1 MKLWHRNMFPNLRY
15 HTYWFVDGY
24 LFPLLLYL
32 IQRDEK
38 CTKHLILLKL
48 FTWIIFGKKYTS
60 CSSSL
65 GSFLHCPR
73 TSPLLDP
80 NIFLSTPFLNTP
92 SIRDESLVVYELYT
106 HIQQQTKCCS
116 ADFNIYICGKKRRQK
131 IHDRMSPISPWGQT
145 ALNFILNIILNS

>member
-48 FTWIIFGKKYTS
+48 FTWITFGKKYTS

-73 TSPLLDP
+73 TSPLSDP
-80 NIFLSTPFLNTP
+80 NIFLSTPSLNTP
-92 SIRDESLVVYELYT
+92 SIRDEFVVVYELYT
-106 HIQQQTKCCS
+106 HIQQQTKYCS
-116 ADFNIYICGKKRRQK
+116 ADFNIYICGKKRRQRYMTASHQSVPDVK
-131 IHDRMSPISPWGQT
+131 LLLISFW
-145 ALNFILNIILNS
+145 I